1 MVKETDGE
9 RVYPRARGHWIFWV
23 DSCQLGTVSTEH
35 YSLTYRAMLWRTAAR
50 VFSSSTSIS
59 PPFSHFFFLS
69 RTAFTDIPR
78 QDRVIFLQM

>member
-9 RVYPRARGHWIFWV
+9 RVYPRARGHWIFWI

-35 YSLTYRAMLWRTAAR
+35 YSLTYRTMPWRTAAC
-50 VFSSSTSIS
+50 VFSSPASIS
-59 PPFSHFFFLS
+59 PSLSHFFFLS
-69 RTAFTDIPR
+69 HAAFADIPR